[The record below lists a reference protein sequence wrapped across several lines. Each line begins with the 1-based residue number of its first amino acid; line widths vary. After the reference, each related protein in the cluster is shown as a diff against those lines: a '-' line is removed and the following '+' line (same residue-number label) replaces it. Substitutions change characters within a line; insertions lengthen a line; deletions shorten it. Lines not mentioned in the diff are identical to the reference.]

1 MRLIRNLDEV
11 GGARDPSVVT
21 VGNFDGV
28 HLAHQ
33 MLLRRVVERAR
44 TQGVVAL
51 ALTFDPHPTQIL
63 APERAP
69 KLLTPLPEKARLIE
83 ALGIDLLVALPFT
96 AGLARMSP
104 SDFVRDVLVG
114 SLRAVAVVVGPNF
127 RFGHQ
132 QAGDIEHLA
141 QFAREYGF
149 ELDILQALKVRGQ
162 AVSSTKIRDLVALGR
177 VHLAGRL
184 LGRAFSVSGPIVR
197 GLGIGREQTVPTLN
211 LAPTNRQLP
220 KTGVYVARTRV
231 AGREHE
237 SVVNVGRKPTFGE
250 HELTV
255 ESYLLDYRDGRIEA
269 EEMTIEF
276 LHWLRDERK
285 FRDAA
290 ALKAQIIKDAGRALR
305 LFRLLRLFEVHSLKA
320 LE

>member
-1 MRLIRNLDEV
+1 MRLIHNLHEL
-11 GGARDPSVVT
+11 GSLRASVVT

-44 TQGVVAL
+44 ARDAVAA
-51 ALTFDPHPTQIL
+51 ALTFEPHPSQIL

-69 KLLTPLPEKARLIE
+69 KLLTPLAEKAGRIE
-83 ALGIDLLVALPFT
+83 ALGIDVLVALPFT
-96 AGLARMSP
+96 SEFARMSP
-104 SDFVRDVLVG
+104 AEFVRDVLVRG
-114 SLRAVAVVVGPNF
+114 LRSAAVVVGPNF
-127 RFGHQ
+127 RFGYR

-149 ELDILQALKVRGQ
+149 ELDILQAVRVRGQ
-162 AVSSTKIRDLVALGR
+162 AVSSTRIRELAAQGR

-220 KTGVYVARTRV
+220 KIGVYVARTLL

-250 HELTV
+250 HEVTV
-255 ESYLLDYRDGRIEA
+255 ESFLLDYRGGRIDA
-269 EEMTIEF
+269 DEMTVEF
-276 LHWLRDERK
+276 LHRLRDERK
-285 FRDAA
+285 FPDAA

-305 LFRLLRLFEVHSLKA
+305 LFRLLRLFEVHSLNA
-320 LE
+320 LR

>member
-1 MRLIRNLDEV
+1 MRLIQNLEEL
-11 GGARDPSVVT
+11 GALAPATVVT

-44 TQGVVAL
+44 VQGAVAA
-51 ALTFDPHPTQIL
+51 ALTFDPHPTRVL

-69 KLLTPLPEKARLIE
+69 KLLTPVPEKARLIG
-83 ALGIDLLVALPFT
+83 ALGIDLLVLLPFT
-96 AGLARMSP
+96 GDLARMSP
-104 SDFVRDVLVG
+104 GDFVYDVLVRG
-114 SLRAVAVVVGPNF
+114 LRARAVVVGPNF
-127 RFGHQ
+127 RFGYR

-149 ELDILQALKVRGQ
+149 ELDILQALKIRDQ
-162 AVSSTKIRDLVALGR
+162 AVSSTKTRELVAQGR

-184 LGRAFSVSGPIVR
+184 LGRAFSVSGPIVQ

-211 LAPTNRQLP
+211 LAPTDRQLP
-220 KTGVYVARTRV
+220 RIGVYVARTHV
-231 AGREHE
+231 GGREHE

-250 HELTV
+250 HQVTV
-255 ESYLLDYRDGRIEA
+255 ESFLLDYRDGRIDA
-269 EEMTIEF
+269 DEMTIEF
-276 LHWLRDERK
+276 LYRLRDERK
-285 FRDAA
+285 FPDAA

-305 LFRLLRLFEVHSLKA
+305 LFRLLRLFEVHSLRA
-320 LE
+320 LK

>member
-1 MRLIRNLDEV
+1 MRLIRNLDELSGV
-11 GGARDPSVVT
+11 RPSVVT

-33 MLLRRVVERAR
+33 MLLRRVVDRAR
-44 TQGVVAL
+44 ARDAVAA
-51 ALTFDPHPTQIL
+51 ALTFDPHPAQVL
-63 APERAP
+63 APERVP
-69 KLLTPLPEKARLIE
+69 KLLTPLVEKAGLIE
-83 ALGIDLLVALPFT
+83 ALGIDVLVALPFT
-96 AGLARMSP
+96 AGFARMSP
-104 SDFVRDVLVG
+104 SDFVRDVLVRG
-114 SLRAVAVVVGPNF
+114 LRAAAVVVGPNF
-127 RFGHQ
+127 RFGYR

-149 ELDILQALKVRGQ
+149 ELDILQALRVRNQ
-162 AVSSTKIRDLVALGR
+162 AVSSTGIRELAAQGR

-220 KTGVYVARTRV
+220 KIGVYVARTRV

-250 HELTV
+250 HEVTV
-255 ESYLLDYRDGRIEA
+255 ESFLLDYRDGRIDA
-269 EEMTIEF
+269 DEMTVEF
-276 LHWLRDERK
+276 LHRLRDERK
-285 FRDAA
+285 FPDAA
-290 ALKAQIIKDAGRALR
+290 ALKAQIIQDAGRALR

-320 LE
+320 LR

>member
-1 MRLIRNLDEV
+1 MRLIRKLDELAP
-11 GGARDPSVVT
+11 ARHPTVVT

-28 HLAHQ
+28 HVAHQ
-33 MLLRRVVERAR
+33 MLLRRMVERAR
-44 TQGVVAL
+44 ARSAAAL
-51 ALTFDPHPTQIL
+51 ALTFEPHPAQIL
-63 APERAP
+63 TPERAP

-83 ALGIDLLVALPFT
+83 ALGIDFLVALPFT
-96 AGLARMSP
+96 AGFARMSP

-114 SLRAVAVVVGPNF
+114 GLRAAAVVVGPNF
-127 RFGHQ
+127 RFGYR

-141 QFAREYGF
+141 QFARDYGF

-162 AVSSTKIRDLVALGR
+162 AVSSTKIRELVALGR
-177 VHLAGRL
+177 LHLAGRL

-211 LAPTNRQLP
+211 LARTDRQLP
-220 KTGVYVARTRV
+220 KTGVYVARTRL

-250 HELTV
+250 HEVTV
-255 ESYLLDYRDGRIEA
+255 ESFLLDYRDGRIEA
-269 EEMTIEF
+269 DEMTIEF
-276 LHWLRDERK
+276 LHRLRDERK
-285 FRDAA
+285 FPDAA
-290 ALKAQIIKDAGRALR
+290 ALKTQILKDAGRALR
-305 LFRLLRLFEVHSLKA
+305 LFRLFRLFEVHSLKA